1 EVARGGQP
9 QTARDGVPGEPRD
22 DGLAE
27 PGEGGEQ
34 PERGALADRL
44 RGGQALLAQPA
55 EVGARAEGPVPGAR
69 QHDDP
74 DLRVGLGALERVQQL
89 VDHLVAERVARL
101 GPVEGDP
108 GDPVRGL
115 VKDRFVHATDLPW
128 PRDRTGTR
136 RAAAPGHATAPWS
149 DRTAVLQGAVIAMSA
164 RRVTALQPSA
174 GMRRSRRSAIR
185 ARAAGAGARD
195 PLEPLDDRGVGLA

>member
-136 RAAAPGHATAPWS
+136 RAAAPGHAAAPGPATAPGHATAPWS

-185 ARAAGAGARD
+185 A
-195 PLEPLDDRGVGLA
+195 

>member
-1 EVARGGQP
+1 
-9 QTARDGVPGEPRD
+9 
-22 DGLAE
+22 
-27 PGEGGEQ
+27 
-34 PERGALADRL
+34 
-44 RGGQALLAQPA
+44 
-55 EVGARAEGPVPGAR
+55 
-69 QHDDP
+69 
-74 DLRVGLGALERVQQL
+74 
-89 VDHLVAERVARL
+89 
-101 GPVEGDP
+101 
-108 GDPVRGL
+108 VRGL

-136 RAAAPGHATAPWS
+136 RAAAPGQATARWS

-195 PLEPLDDRGVGLA
+195 PLEPLDDRGVGLAAALAHGLEAVPAAGALQLVQQ